1 MELLDHMRSRLAD
14 LHGMAQQTA
23 AVERRLLEHSQHRLN
38 DVMADMDK
46 LRSRV
51 ATDPAAA
58 DAYQRLVVEFGRL
71 QQVIANARSRAA

>member
-23 AVERRLLEHSQHRLN
+23 AVEKRLLEHSQHRLN

-46 LRSRV
+46 LRPRV
-51 ATDPAAA
+51 AADPAAA
-58 DAYQRLVVEFGRL
+58 DAYQRLVIEFGRL
-71 QQVIANARSRAA
+71 QQVIANARGRAS